1 MRINQYKT
9 MLAINSQ
16 IAYLVKEQGFNYK
29 ADVNLTSPE
38 SIYDCMISHY
48 RLSEEAVEQVYML
61 AFNSKMKLIGTFKI
75 SEGTINA
82 SILSPREIFQKA
94 LLCNAANIILLHNHP
109 SGNTSPSRE
118 DISASKR
125 IVDSGKLIGIA
136 LCDHLIIGNGYTSLK
151 EQGLL

>member
-9 MLAINSQ
+9 KLDVKTQ
-16 IAYLVKEQGFNYK
+16 IAFLVKEQGFNYK

-38 SIYDCMISHY
+38 SIYDFMISHY

-61 AFNSKMKLIGTFKI
+61 AFNTKMKLIGTFKI

-94 LLCNAANIILLHNHP
+94 LLCNAANIVLLHNHP

-125 IVDSGKLIGIA
+125 IVDAGKLIGIA